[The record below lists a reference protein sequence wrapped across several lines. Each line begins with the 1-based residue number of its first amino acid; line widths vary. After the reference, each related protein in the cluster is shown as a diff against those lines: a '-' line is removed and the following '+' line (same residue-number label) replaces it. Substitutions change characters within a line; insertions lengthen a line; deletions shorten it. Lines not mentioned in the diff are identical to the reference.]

1 MRHYVYSFFGLSFIK
16 VFMTNKKILLLLS
29 DPPLGFP
36 AGLSRPG
43 KVPGRDRT
51 GPRDLEGPVV
61 LPGQDLETLKV
72 PGPLKKVPG
81 PPGPFFLLQYD
92 QNLQILHFGLY
103 S

>member
-1 MRHYVYSFFGLSFIK
+1 MADSVIQLPIPLIFNVHMCYVSTRLSSRT
-16 VFMTNKKILLLLS
+16 VPS
-29 DPPLGFP
+29 REGPG
-36 AGLSRPG
+36 AGW
-43 KVPGRDRT
+43 DRT

-81 PPGPFFLLQYD
+81 PHGPFFLPQYD